1 MAEEFATRGR
11 VAGPDDVDAVA
22 ACLASAFYADPVWGL
37 WAFPDER
44 DRERRL
50 FELMRAFV
58 AAGVRHPW
66 VRMTSRCEA
75 AIVWVPPGE
84 SEMTAEEELVFDDGL
99 DALAEARAPEFRR
112 LFELFEECHPQD
124 EPHYYLSLWGAQRDH
139 ARRGFGGALMRE
151 SLALIDGE
159 RMSAYLESTNPANIP
174 RYESLGFQ
182 ARDSFGPEGGPTI
195 TTMWRA
201 GR

>member
-1 MAEEFATRGR
+1 
-11 VAGPDDVDAVA
+11 VA

-66 VRMTSRCEA
+66 VRVAERYEA

-84 SEMTAEEELVFDDGL
+84 PEMTAEEGLAFDRGL
-99 DALAEARAPEFRR
+99 DALAGARAPELRR
-112 LFELFEECHPQD
+112 LFERFEECHPHGQ
-124 EPHYYLSLWGAQRDH
+124 PHYYLSLWGAHRDH
-139 ARRGFGGALMRE
+139 AGRGFGGELMRE

-159 RMSAYLESTNPANIP
+159 RMPAYLESTNPANIP
-174 RYESLGFQ
+174 RYEALGF
-182 ARDSFGPEGGPTI
+182 RSHGRFGPEGGPVI
-195 TTMWRA
+195 TTMWREA
-201 GR
+201 C